1 MTDDMIAPNPF
12 PSWTLPRTRKSR
24 PDGFSTRLG
33 AAALVFAL
41 AFGASI
47 GAQAPA
53 ARAQDARVQGLIDR
67 IDRLQRE
74 VQTLQRAVYRGEN
87 PPPAEP
93 APLATGVGTAGS
105 GELETTAAARLALR
119 LSQLETQMRELTGQ
133 IEESNHRQTQ
143 LREQIDKLAADTD
156 LRLRQLEQNAG
167 LAPNV
172 TGLPAGQAQPDAGQ
186 GGTALLGQPQG
197 EAATSGGGTNVLGTV
212 PAQDLAAVQSGQA
225 QAGQAQAGAAA
236 PSQQAYALQGATV
249 EEQYQNAFSLLS
261 QSNYGEAELALRA
274 FVDEHPD
281 DPLAGNAKYWLGETY
296 YVRQDFQQAA
306 ITFAE
311 AYQRYP
317 DNSKAADNLL
327 KLGMSLSALG
337 SNDDACGTFAE
348 LLKRY
353 PNAPATVQQRANQ
366 ERQRL
371 NCK

>member
-1 MTDDMIAPNPF
+1 MTNDMIAPNSL
-12 PSWTLPRTRKSR
+12 PSWTLSRTRSKR
-24 PDGFSTRLG
+24 LAVRLG
-33 AAALVFAL
+33 AAALLFAL
-41 AFGASI
+41 ALGASI
-47 GAQAPA
+47 GMPAPA
-53 ARAQDARVQGLIDR
+53 ALAQDARVQGLIDR

-74 VQTLQRAVYRGEN
+74 MQTLQRAVYRGEN

-93 APLATGVGTAGS
+93 APLASGAGASGS
-105 GELETTAAARLALR
+105 GDLETTAAARLALR
-119 LSQLETQMRELTGQ
+119 LSQLESQMRELTGL

-143 LREQIDKLAADTD
+143 LREQIDKLAADSD

-172 TGLPAGQAQPDAGQ
+172 TGLPAGQAQPGAGQ
-186 GGTALLGQPQG
+186 GGTAMLGQPQG
-197 EAATSGGGTNVLGTV
+197 TATTGGGTNVLGTV
-212 PAQDLAAVQSGQA
+212 PAQDLAAMQSGQA
-225 QAGQAQAGAAA
+225 PAGAAPAA
-236 PSQQAYALQGATV
+236 PGQQSAQAYALKGSTV

-261 QSNYGEAELALRA
+261 QANYGEAELALRA

-353 PNAPATVQQRANQ
+353 PNAPVTVQQRAKQ